1 MFGRGFKLQLAIT
14 AACSMAFILFGR
26 ARKSG
31 NSNGRFTYAEAG
43 YDQGVFSGIVGNE
56 HFLDVVDH
64 PNDSLLGII
73 VAVYNLGCFTGC
85 VGAFTF
91 GERLGRR
98 RAMWVAMAW
107 IIVCDKECS
116 MDKRTSTML
125 MSWFS
130 GRWLASSMRLF
141 ESAHDRCPFRDRHRH
156 WSRDLDCP
164 DVSRKLFWIR
174 DNCSQSAG
182 IKLNCPTH
190 TTEAASSAASP
201 CSSES
206 ESSRVS
212 GPS

>member
-1 MFGRGFKLQLAIT
+1 MVQIDMFGRGFKLQLAIT

-116 MDKRTSTML
+116 INKKDIHHANVFVFRSVARFKHAPIRERT
-125 MSWFS
+125 
-130 GRWLASSMRLF
+130 
-141 ESAHDRCPFRDRHRH
+141 
-156 WSRDLDCP
+156 
-164 DVSRKLFWIR
+164 
-174 DNCSQSAG
+174 
-182 IKLNCPTH
+182 
-190 TTEAASSAASP
+190 
-201 CSSES
+201 
-206 ESSRVS
+206 
-212 GPS
+212 